1 MRFLGTLFAPRSSKN
16 NNNKEMEE
24 KELNTPNTETTNENL
39 QQEEVQTENTENAE
53 TAAEEVHEPTVEE
66 QLEAAQAEIAAL
78 NDKVLRQMA
87 EFDNYRKRTLKEKA
101 ELILN
106 GGEKTI
112 TALLPV
118 MDDLDR
124 ALENMD
130 KTDDVA
136 TLKEGVELII
146 QKLVTTLGAQGL
158 KRMETAGQAF
168 DTDFHEAV
176 ALVPSDESQKNQIID
191 CVQPGYL
198 LNEKVIRHAKVVVGQ

>member
-1 MRFLGTLFAPRSSKN
+1 MEDAKAVREGMELIYQKFVKYLADNGVKAMDTAPGVDFDTDLHDAITTIPAPTP
-16 NNNKEMEE
+16 
-24 KELNTPNTETTNENL
+24 ELKGKIVDTT
-39 QQEEVQTENTENAE
+39 QKGYM
-53 TAAEEVHEPTVEE
+53 
-66 QLEAAQAEIAAL
+66 L

-146 QKLVTTLGAQGL
+146 QKLVSTLGAQGL
-158 KRMETAGQAF
+158 KRMETQGQAF

-176 ALVPSDESQKNQIID
+176 ALVPGDESKKNQIID

>member
-1 MRFLGTLFAPRSSKN
+1 M
-16 NNNKEMEE
+16 
-24 KELNTPNTETTNENL
+24 NTPNTETTNENQ

-53 TAAEEVHEPTVEE
+53 TAAEETHEPTIEE

-158 KRMETAGQAF
+158 KRMETQGQTF

-176 ALVPSDESQKNQIID
+176 ALVPGDESKKNQIID